1 MRNPASYAVASH
13 PIGERR
19 SMFESESRKF
29 PRWLA
34 LICSLALSI
43 YVASAE
49 PEFATDKMSDAE
61 LREYRNRMR
70 SELQRLLETVP
81 REKTPNGTAYLVY
94 YCTIYYT
101 PRESGF
107 TAERG
112 FDDSRVSA
120 PGLKGRKY
128 PRAFLEAVRREG
140 FGRISE
146 PLGGLA
152 YLRYAGSGRYRFA
165 KVPLGNHGNVLTP
178 RKSCAISKKNPFLR
192 RGQLLR
198 IDSQTVHEV
207 TGSNEW
213 LIEDTGGGLHPLQ
226 IDLYWGEDDP
236 LGAVGRMRARPAGTR
251 MEYAFDVKVFTSTQ

>member
-94 YCTIYYT
+94 YCSSATIRRVSPDSPLNGVST
-101 PRESGF
+101 IRESRRRASKAGNI
-107 TAERG
+107 R
-112 FDDSRVSA
+112 A
-120 PGLKGRKY
+120 P
-128 PRAFLEAVRREG
+128 FWRR
-140 FGRISE
+140 
-146 PLGGLA
+146 
-152 YLRYAGSGRYRFA
+152 
-165 KVPLGNHGNVLTP
+165 
-178 RKSCAISKKNPFLR
+178 
-192 RGQLLR
+192 
-198 IDSQTVHEV
+198 
-207 TGSNEW
+207 
-213 LIEDTGGGLHPLQ
+213 
-226 IDLYWGEDDP
+226 
-236 LGAVGRMRARPAGTR
+236 
-251 MEYAFDVKVFTSTQ
+251 

>member
-13 PIGERR
+13 PSSARR
-19 SMFESESRKF
+19 WLFESEACQLA
-29 PRWLA
+29 RWLGP
-34 LICSLALSI
+34 ICSLVLSI

-49 PEFATDKMSDAE
+49 PEFATDKMSDTE

-70 SELQRLLETVP
+70 AELQRLLETGP
-81 REKTPNGTAYLVY
+81 RERTPYGTAYLVY

-112 FDDSRVSA
+112 FDDTRVSA

-146 PLGGLA
+146 PSGGLA
-152 YLRYAGSGRYRFA
+152 YLQYVGRGRYRFA
-165 KVPLGNHGNVLTP
+165 KAPLGNRGNVLTP

-192 RGQLLR
+192 RSQLLR
-198 IDSQTVHEV
+198 IDSQTVQEV

-236 LGAVGRMRARPAGTR
+236 LGAIGRMRARPAGTR
-251 MEYAFDVKVFTSTQ
+251 MEYAFDVKVFTDTH